1 MLYHNTSMYILNHY
15 TMKTFIQCII
25 FAILTFTSPFLDA
38 QEKKIVCPNELQ
50 QEWANAEIGVI
61 IHFDMPVFHPDYNWR
76 QFGTHPSPSTFNP
89 SSLDTDQWIHTA
101 KSLGAKYAVLVAKH
115 CSGFSLWPTTA
126 HEYSIKN
133 SPYKNG
139 KGDIVAEFVASCRK
153 YGIKPGIYA
162 STTANGFL
170 HVDNPGL
177 VKKGSPVTQE
187 EYNKI
192 VETQLTELWS
202 NYGKLFEIWF
212 DGGVLSQQN
221 GGADI
226 LTLIQRLQPNSIAFQ
241 GPYGYPNLIRW
252 VGNEEGN
259 SPYPCWATADA
270 TTSADGVQKIK
281 GLYGNPHGNYWCPG
295 EADFTLR
302 RNDSFQG
309 GWFWRA
315 NEDHLIFST
324 DELLLKYETS
334 VGRNTNMLLGLV
346 IDKNGLVPDADVK
359 RAKEFGD
366 IIRKTFSKPIR
377 KISGKGYEL
386 SIRLNKETNISRIV
400 LSEDIAFGERVLKYK
415 LKGLCNG
422 KWIQLSEGSC
432 IGHKRIEHFPTHS
445 LSVVK
450 LEIEEAK
457 DNPVIKSF
465 AIY

>member
-1 MLYHNTSMYILNHY
+1 
-15 TMKTFIQCII
+15 MKTFIQCII

-38 QEKKIVCPNELQ
+38 QEKIIVCPNELQ

-241 GPYGYPNLIRW
+241 GPYGY
-252 VGNEEGN
+252 
-259 SPYPCWATADA
+259 
-270 TTSADGVQKIK
+270 
-281 GLYGNPHGNYWCPG
+281 
-295 EADFTLR
+295 
-302 RNDSFQG
+302 
-309 GWFWRA
+309 
-315 NEDHLIFST
+315 
-324 DELLLKYETS
+324 
-334 VGRNTNMLLGLV
+334 
-346 IDKNGLVPDADVK
+346 
-359 RAKEFGD
+359 
-366 IIRKTFSKPIR
+366 
-377 KISGKGYEL
+377 
-386 SIRLNKETNISRIV
+386 RI
-400 LSEDIAFGERVLKYK
+400 
-415 LKGLCNG
+415 
-422 KWIQLSEGSC
+422 
-432 IGHKRIEHFPTHS
+432 
-445 LSVVK
+445 
-450 LEIEEAK
+450 
-457 DNPVIKSF
+457 
-465 AIY
+465 

>member
-38 QEKKIVCPNELQ
+38 QEKIIACPNELQ

-324 DELLLKYETS
+324 DELLL
-334 VGRNTNMLLGLV
+334 
-346 IDKNGLVPDADVK
+346 
-359 RAKEFGD
+359 
-366 IIRKTFSKPIR
+366 
-377 KISGKGYEL
+377 
-386 SIRLNKETNISRIV
+386 
-400 LSEDIAFGERVLKYK
+400 
-415 LKGLCNG
+415 
-422 KWIQLSEGSC
+422 
-432 IGHKRIEHFPTHS
+432 
-445 LSVVK
+445 
-450 LEIEEAK
+450 
-457 DNPVIKSF
+457 
-465 AIY
+465 

>member
-1 MLYHNTSMYILNHY
+1 M
-15 TMKTFIQCII
+15 CIRD
-25 FAILTFTSPFLDA
+25 S
-38 QEKKIVCPNELQ
+38 
-50 QEWANAEIGVI
+50 
-61 IHFDMPVFHPDYNWR
+61 
-76 QFGTHPSPSTFNP
+76 
-89 SSLDTDQWIHTA
+89 
-101 KSLGAKYAVLVAKH
+101 
-115 CSGFSLWPTTA
+115 
-126 HEYSIKN
+126 
-133 SPYKNG
+133 
-139 KGDIVAEFVASCRK
+139 
-153 YGIKPGIYA
+153 
-162 STTANGFL
+162 
-170 HVDNPGL
+170 
-177 VKKGSPVTQE
+177 KKGSPVTQE

-366 IIRKTFSKPIR
+366 IIQKTFSKPIR

-386 SIRLNKETNISRIV
+386 SIRLNKETNISHIV

>member
-1 MLYHNTSMYILNHY
+1 
-15 TMKTFIQCII
+15 MKTLIQCII
-25 FAILTFTSPFLDA
+25 LAILTNVSTSLHA
-38 QEKKIVCPNELQ
+38 QENSIVCPNKLQ

-89 SSLDTDQWIHTA
+89 SSLDTDQWIRTA

-115 CSGFSLWPTTA
+115 CSGFSLWPTAA

-139 KGDIVAEFVASCRK
+139 KGDIVAQFIASCRK
-153 YGIKPGIYA
+153 YGVKPGIYA

-170 HVDNPGL
+170 YVDNPGL
-177 VKKGSPVTQE
+177 VKEGGPVTQE

-202 NYGKLFEIWF
+202 NYGRLFEIWF
-212 DGGVLSQQN
+212 DGGVLSKQN
-221 GGADI
+221 GGADV
-226 LTLIQRLQPNSIAFQ
+226 LSLIQRLQPNSIVFQ

-252 VGNEEGN
+252 VGNEEGT

-270 TTSADGVQKIK
+270 VTSADGVQKIK
-281 GLYGNPHGNYWCPG
+281 GLNGNPDGKYWCPG

-302 RNDSFQG
+302 RNSSFQG

-315 NEDHLIFST
+315 NEDDRIFTT
-324 DELLLKYETS
+324 DELLRKYETS

-346 IDKNGLVPDADVK
+346 IDNTGLVPAADVK

-366 IIRKTFSKPIR
+366 AIRTTYAKPIR
-377 KISGKGYEL
+377 KISGKGNEL
-386 SIRLNKETNISRIV
+386 SIRLNKATDINRVV
-400 LSEDIAFGERVLKYK
+400 LSEDIARGERVQKYK
-415 LKGLCNG
+415 LKGLCDG
-422 KWIQLSEGSC
+422 EWIQLSEGSC
-432 IGHKRIEHFPTHS
+432 IGHKRIECFPTRS
-445 LSVVK
+445 LTAIK

-457 DNPVIKSF
+457 DNPIIKTF